1 MTIDN
6 FNAAAPWFDNL
17 SDQGDFF
24 FVQVMQRNKEK
35 NNVSSSG
42 YVIKDYHFFNKET
55 FLSKKEEITTLCKA
69 FNARAYFWINPRNCK
84 EVQYEIIRE
93 ALEAIE
99 LGTHKLFKCVSR
111 ALGRKRCNKYKSKWI
126 LDFDTK
132 DWSLINKYLDLVR
145 KCRPNVNKILY
156 YVPTV
161 NGIHVITLGFDLERF
176 KQELA
181 IAKLDNIDI
190 HKDNP
195 TILYYSNE

>member
-1 MTIDN
+1 MQRLPGLTI
-6 FNAAAPWFDNL
+6 
-17 SDQGDFF
+17 SQTRGDFF

-161 NGIHVITLGFDLERF
+161 NGIHVITLGFDLEQF

>member
-6 FNAAAPWFDNL
+6 FNIVAPWFDNL

-42 YVIKDYHFFNKET
+42 YVIKDYHFFDKET

-69 FNARAYFWINPRNCK
+69 FNARAYFWVNPRNCK

-93 ALEAIE
+93 VLEAIE

-132 DWSLINKYLDLVR
+132 DWSLINKNLYLVR
-145 KCRPNVNKILY
+145 KCRPNVKKKLY

-161 NGIHVITLGFDLERF
+161 NGIHVITLGFDLEQF